1 MKPQLILASLLG
13 AIVIGSVATAEDST
27 SLEPLYSAQFDDTYI
42 TIEVK
47 STGCTKPEDFSILAT
62 GKGGEHYSTL
72 GIRRDQPDF
81 CKAMPQ
87 IVRLQLEL
95 PPALAALK
103 EPYKLENL
111 FASKTQFPGNI

>member
-1 MKPQLILASLLG
+1 MKPLLILASLL
-13 AIVIGSVATAEDST
+13 AATVIGSIATAKDST

-62 GKGGEHYSTL
+62 GKGGEDYSTL
-72 GIRRDQPDF
+72 GIRRDSPDL
-81 CKAMPQ
+81 CRAAPHLIK
-87 IVRLQLEL
+87 LQMEL
-95 PPALAALK
+95 PPAVAALK

-111 FASKTQFPGNI
+111 FMSRAQFPGNI